1 MPTTASGAGSGD
13 GVAAEADCT
22 ETASGTAG
30 TAVTVAVL
38 SGVDEGWAINGIP
51 TPSAMNGPDGGA
63 TSGVDTDAAAAG
75 DSWSSSGPVGTAR
88 IGDSELRFRLCPVAG
103 APVPVPAKSGAASV
117 APRLGSEPNPADPA
131 AMTGFARAAAVAP
144 SRRGPAFVEAD
155 GRVVLGESAS
165 DDAVPTAPPEPVE
178 SA

>member
-38 SGVDEGWAINGIP
+38 SGVDDGWAINGIP
-51 TPSAMNGPDGGA
+51 TDGAFAPPSTTNGPDGGA

-75 DSWSSSGPVGTAR
+75 DS
-88 IGDSELRFRLCPVAG
+88 
-103 APVPVPAKSGAASV
+103 
-117 APRLGSEPNPADPA
+117 
-131 AMTGFARAAAVAP
+131 
-144 SRRGPAFVEAD
+144 
-155 GRVVLGESAS
+155 
-165 DDAVPTAPPEPVE
+165 
-178 SA
+178 